1 MKPLDL
7 NTMTPEGSEQV
18 LRDAAQ
24 QYCESASELAST
36 WQDNQAGAIWNDY
49 AAILERAADSM
60 ARARTRRRI

>member
-1 MKPLDL
+1 MKDLDL
-7 NTMTPEGSEQV
+7 NTMTPEESEQV

-24 QYCESASELAST
+24 QYRESAGDLASV

-60 ARARTRRRI
+60 ARARTRRGI